1 MMPEGFFIIK
11 FAPQHDGK
19 TFIHQLLLIE
29 ILKSYILFKD
39 M

>member
-1 MMPEGFFIIK
+1 MIPEGFFIIK

-19 TFIHQLLLIE
+19 TFIHQLLLIG
-29 ILKSYILFKD
+29 ILKSYNLFKG